1 LDAIVIKR
9 GSFEAFQ
16 QTMITSAVSNF
27 GSGRTWLV
35 KNTDGSLEIVNT
47 SNA

>member
-1 LDAIVIKR
+1 MSASAI
-9 GSFEAFQ
+9 G
-16 QTMITSAVSNF
+16 NF

-35 KNTDGSLEIVNT
+35 KNTDGSLEIMNT